1 MLTLEE
7 NLIKCEKDNRSKKTR
22 SEGRSLAKLKLF
34 HLTPKEK
41 PQINEPP
48 IQKEIEKSQKRPTI
62 PKTTQEH
69 PQTPIKEYNETLYS
83 KDLTQKKPATLS
95 SQEKQQIRR
104 TTWENTETI
113 ERNVDNLDIN
123 QTESVSSRVQKGV
136 DTEKKVDFI
145 LLKKKK

>member
-1 MLTLEE
+1 
-7 NLIKCEKDNRSKKTR
+7 
-22 SEGRSLAKLKLF
+22 
-34 HLTPKEK
+34 
-41 PQINEPP
+41 
-48 IQKEIEKSQKRPTI
+48 
-62 PKTTQEH
+62 
-69 PQTPIKEYNETLYS
+69 
-83 KDLTQKKPATLS
+83 LTQKKPATLS